1 MKGYLLDTNVA
12 SATRKGR
19 RIDSKLETWFESV
32 ADDDIFLSVLVI
44 GEIRK
49 GIEQVRPKNPVK
61 ARALEGWLTGLE
73 HQYGDRVL
81 PITPAVADQW
91 GRLSAIRPLS
101 TVDGLLAATA
111 MVHDL
116 TLVTRN
122 VTDVAHIGVTL
133 LNPFTAS
140 LAGTI
145 R

>member
-1 MKGYLLDTNVA
+1 MRGHLLDTNVA
-12 SATRKGR
+12 SETRKGP
-19 RIDSKLETWFESV
+19 RINANVETWFESV
-32 ADDDIFLSVLVI
+32 DDDDLFLSVLVI

-49 GIEQVRPKNPVK
+49 GIELARSKDPAK
-61 ARALEGWLTGLE
+61 AHALEGWLTGLE
-73 HQYGDRVL
+73 HQFGEKVL
-81 PITPAVADQW
+81 PITPAVAEQW

-122 VTDVAHIGVTL
+122 VTDVAHTGVAL
-133 LNPFTAS
+133 LNPFAT
-140 LAGTI
+140 